1 MTMTV
6 ERNLKDFEFWGNAA
20 LVAEKLTTEELNT
33 IEETL
38 EQIIGYGN
46 ELWSETQV
54 NDFMAYD
61 FEYHCEEWI
70 GVSYEEVMER
80 E

>member
-20 LVAEKLTTEELNT
+20 LVAEKLTTKELDT

-46 ELWSETQV
+46 ELWSETRV
-54 NDFMAYD
+54 NDFLAFD
-61 FEYHCEEWI
+61 FEDFCEEWI
-70 GVSYEEVMER
+70 GVSYEELMAR

>member
-6 ERNLKDFEFWGNAA
+6 ERNLKDFEFCGNAA

-46 ELWSETQV
+46 ELWSETPV
-54 NDFMAYD
+54 NDFLAFD
-61 FEYHCEEWI
+61 FEYWCEDYI
-70 GVSYEEVMER
+70 GITYEELMAR